1 MNDWLD
7 KFHDDPREQR
17 PHQPKRPRDPRNL
30 RLPRWLDKFRDDQTP
45 RETRPQPRE
54 QRPRDPRDPRIPRM
68 PPGTTDARPQEI
80 LIFGGLMV
88 ASLLLGLMATAI
100 AYPRL
105 SQAMSGLEILL
116 PEIVVILL
124 IGGFVYLVAWLR
136 QFWAVWIL
144 MAFCVVRF
152 LLYVP
157 TFLNIE
163 SVFVKMLT
171 VCYFMLQA
179 AAFWFVFTPAAK
191 RWLKAKRP

>member
-7 KFHDDPREQR
+7 KFDDDPRE
-17 PHQPKRPRDPRNL
+17 PKRPRDPRSP
-30 RLPRWLDKFRDDQTP
+30 RPPRWLDKFRDDKVP
-45 RETRPQPRE
+45 REPRPQPRE
-54 QRPRDPRDPRIPRM
+54 QRPRDARIPKM
-68 PPGTTDARPQEI
+68 SPPGTSTARPQEI
-80 LIFGGLMV
+80 LIFGGLMAV
-88 ASLLLGLMATAI
+88 SLVLGLIATSV

-105 SQAMSGLEILL
+105 SRAMSGLEILL
-116 PEIVVILL
+116 PEFVVILL

-144 MAFCVVRF
+144 VAFCAVRF
-152 LLYVP
+152 FLYVP

-191 RWLKAKRP
+191 QWLKAKRP